1 MRKEF
6 IEAETR
12 IEARKQAPW
21 AANITKAEGGYWA
34 FESYED
40 YRIWKNQK

>member
-6 IEAETR
+6 IEAKTR
-12 IEARKQAPW
+12 KEAIAQAPW
-21 AANITKAEGGYWA
+21 AANITKVEGGWQA
-34 FESYED
+34 FESYEE

>member
-6 IEAETR
+6 IEVATR
-12 IEARKQAPW
+12 IEAEKYAPW
-21 AANITKAEGGYWA
+21 AGKIAEAEGGYWA